1 MKELGE
7 RTWGG
12 RASREE
18 QLLQELW
25 GRTVLRMLKEQQ
37 GSGCGRSRVSV
48 ESVSVSRGCC
58 NTVPQTGSLKQQKL
72 TLPPFCKSEVQN
84 QGLARAALPLLRF
97 WGRTC
102 SLPLPVSGGCQPSLI
117 CDHTSLTSVSL
128 VTLMLPLCIIPP
140 CITLTG
146 TLASGFAVHCK
157 WPHFKILNL
166 ISSAKTLFQVR

>member
-18 QLLQELW
+18 QLHQELW

-37 GSGCGRSRVSV
+37 GRGCGRSRVSV
-48 ESVSVSRGCC
+48 ESVSVSCGYC
-58 NTVPQTGSLKQQKL
+58 NTLPQTGSLKQQKL
-72 TLPPFCKSEVQN
+72 TLSPFCKSEVQN

-102 SLPLPVSGGCQPSLI
+102 SLPLPASGGCQPSLI
-117 CDHTSLTSVSL
+117 CDHTSLTSISL
-128 VTLMLPLCIIPP
+128 VTLMLLLCVIPSP
-140 CITLTG
+140 
-146 TLASGFAVHCK
+146 ASLSQGHLLVDLQSTTNDPTSRFL
-157 WPHFKILNL
+157 IL
-166 ISSAKTLFQVR
+166 SAKTLFQVR